1 MENSPPSRS
10 NSIELLAKFDTT
22 VIAGL
27 VFLALGGGIIS
38 FYYAHI
44 RYLPDIE
51 WSTSIVHLATA
62 TLIGGGLAILLALSL
77 FLPGCIWS
85 AFLLRDEVLM
95 RSFCFHEQTDE
106 ICLRTLLVNIGLPF
120 GAVVFANHLV
130 LVAVEDRWQD
140 SLLYIYGVTSAILL
154 IPIAFW
160 IKYNLNE
167 LLKKELLKTSPPM
180 LTDDEK
186 DRRLFK
192 YIAWFLISILVSQFS
207 MLLIYLFSGRPT
219 GSAFWLT
226 TIFCGLGVLI
236 SNHFI
241 AIHIHR
247 NRVQTVLVG
256 LVIAALTLFVID
268 RNSVLSVQ
276 VLAFFG
282 LGERSESVDLVLNDE
297 GKVAKEKLEKSGL
310 QERCAAKSDD
320 RICNVRVLSR
330 LGNEYLLKAADIN
343 PANDKIFTL
352 QKSAVISRIS
362 RPPKKKNQTPP
373 SGDPSSPATAGSSH

>member
-10 NSIELLAKFDTT
+10 NPIELLARFDTT
-22 VIAGL
+22 VLAGL

-51 WSTSIVHLATA
+51 WSTSIVHLPTA

-77 FLPGCIWS
+77 FIPGCIWS
-85 AFLLRDEVLM
+85 AFLLRDEVLG
-95 RSFCFHEQTDE
+95 RFFCFHEQTDE

-140 SLLYIYGVTSAILL
+140 SLLYIYGVTSAILW
-154 IPIAFW
+154 IPLAFW
-160 IKYNLNE
+160 IKYNL
-167 LLKKELLKTSPPM
+167 KELLKTSPPATSCSSRVV
-180 LTDDEK
+180 TDDEK
-186 DRRLFK
+186 GRRLFK

-219 GSAFWLT
+219 GWAFWLT

-256 LVIAALTLFVID
+256 LVIAALTLFVVD

-297 GKVAKEKLEKSGL
+297 GKDAKEKLEKSGL
-310 QERCAAKSDD
+310 QERCTPKSED
-320 RICNVRVLSR
+320 RLCNVRVLSR
-330 LGNEYLLKAADIN
+330 LGNEYLLKAATGNKD
-343 PANDKIFTL
+343 NDKIFTFP
-352 QKSAVISRIS
+352 KSGVISRIS
-362 RPPKKKNQTPP
+362 RPPEQKN
-373 SGDPSSPATAGSSH
+373 